1 MNKQEFHLLADA
13 ELNRLFT
20 AIEEQDEDMVL
31 EADILDEILTIILP
45 DQQQY
50 VINKQSYAQQIWLSS
65 PVSGAY
71 HFDYDEASGVW
82 IARHGVELRALLGNE
97 LGCVVKMRF

>member
-13 ELNRLFT
+13 EINRLFT
-20 AIEEQDEDMVL
+20 AIEEQDEDTIL
-31 EADILDEILTIILP
+31 EVDILDEILTIVLP

-65 PVSGAY
+65 PISGAY
-71 HFDYDEASGVW
+71 HFDYDKTLGVW
-82 IARHGVELRALLGNE
+82 IARHGVELRALLGEE
-97 LGCVVKMRF
+97 LRGVVLVVF